1 MSTTTLSPPS
11 AAPALGGRDTLVG
24 LACGLGAGALWG
36 FVFVAPEL
44 AGDFSPLQ
52 LAVGR
57 YLCYG
62 LIALALLA
70 PRWRAVTAHLGRR
83 EWLQL
88 GWLALVGN
96 TLHFI
101 LLSTAVQQGGV
112 AMAALVVGFLPI
124 TVTLVGS
131 RERGSVPLRRL
142 APSLLLCAA
151 GAVCIGWQSL
161 GSAPS
166 GSLGRQVLALSCAL
180 GALATWTAFAVG
192 NTRCLASA
200 TKVSAQD
207 WNLLTG
213 LVTGAQ
219 SLLLVPFAILLDAG
233 GHAGADWLRLGGVAL
248 GLAVVASIFGN
259 ALWNR
264 MSRLLPLTLVGQM
277 ILFQTVFALVY
288 GFAWEQR
295 LPTWLELAALGLLA
309 ASVFS
314 CLAAHR
320 PRAAGVGGRRGM
332 VSKASCI
339 DT

>member
-1 MSTTTLSPPS
+1 MSSTTLPAD
-11 AAPALGGRDTLVG
+11 AAARLATERDTLAG

-36 FVFVAPEL
+36 FVFVAPKL
-44 AGDFSPLQ
+44 AGDFNPLF
-52 LAVGR
+52 LAAGR

-62 LIALALLA
+62 LTALALLA
-70 PRWRAVTAHLGRR
+70 PRWREVGSQLERRHWRELTA
-83 EWLQL
+83 
-88 GWLALVGN
+88 LAFVGN
-96 TLHFI
+96 TLHFV
-101 LLSTAVQQGGV
+101 LLAIAVQQGGV
-112 AMAALVVGFLPI
+112 AMAALVIGFLPI

-131 RERGSVPLRRL
+131 REQGSVPLRRL

-166 GSLGRQVLALSCAL
+166 GSLGQQAFALACAV
-180 GALATWTAFAVG
+180 GALLAWTAFAVG
-192 NTRCLASA
+192 NTRCLARV
-200 TKVSAQD
+200 TVSAQD

-219 SLLLVPFAILLDAG
+219 SLLLLPIAILLDPG
-233 GHAGADWLRLGGVAL
+233 SHGSADWLRLGGVCLAL
-248 GLAVVASIFGN
+248 ALVASIFGN

-277 ILFQTVFALVY
+277 ILFQTVFALLY

-295 LPTWLELAALGLLA
+295 LPTWLEVSALVLLA

-314 CLAAHR
+314 CLGAHRAHR
-320 PRAAGVGGRRGM
+320 PGNMA
-332 VSKASCI
+332 
-339 DT
+339 T